1 MIKRLKYYFKT
12 VNSVYWKA
20 FFMGMLLLC
29 SVNMHSQAFMIPVN
43 LQVDVNQI
51 EGLGENVFVNVS
63 SNLTSWSSVPMDDSD
78 GDGIYEKT
86 IYVGAAAGQETPC
99 FLRATP
105 YAQGAPALA
114 AAPPQPLPAPLRWSK
129 CVLAASPP

>member
-1 MIKRLKYYFKT
+1 MKK
-12 VNSVYWKA
+12 
-20 FFMGMLLLC
+20 FFISLLFLFF
-29 SVNMHSQAFMIPVN
+29 SFNLIAQSFMVPVN

-86 IYVGAAAGQETPC
+86 IYVGAAEGQETE
-99 FLRATP
+99 FVYVFRLQSTVGSLLMMQ
-105 YAQGAPALA
+105 YEG
-114 AAPPQPLPAPLRWSK
+114 SG
-129 CVLAASPP
+129 SN